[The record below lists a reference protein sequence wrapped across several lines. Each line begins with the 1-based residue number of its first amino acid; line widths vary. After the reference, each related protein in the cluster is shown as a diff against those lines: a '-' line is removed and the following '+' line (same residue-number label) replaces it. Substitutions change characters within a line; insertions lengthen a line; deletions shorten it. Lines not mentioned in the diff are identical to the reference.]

1 MRIIVMFDLPMETSA
16 ERKVYA
22 VFRKFLVKN
31 GFLMLQKSIYCKIA
45 QNSTAADNLIA
56 NVRKNKPK
64 EGIVQ
69 VLTITEKQ
77 YSKMEYIVGVRKS
90 EVIDSDER
98 LLIL

>member
-1 MRIIVMFDLPMETSA
+1 MFDLPMETSA
-16 ERKVYA
+16 ERKEYST
-22 VFRKFLVKN
+22 FRRFLIKS

-45 QNSTAADNLIA
+45 QNSTAAENLIA

-64 EGIVQ
+64 DGVVQ

-77 YSKMEYIVGVRKS
+77 YSKMEFIVGVRKS

>member
-1 MRIIVMFDLPMETSA
+1 MFDLPMETVA
-16 ERKVYA
+16 ERKDYA
-22 VFRKFLVKN
+22 TFRKYLVKN

-56 NVRKNKPK
+56 NVKKNKPK
-64 EGIVQ
+64 EGVVQ

-77 YSKMEYIVGVRKS
+77 YSKMEFIVGERKS

>member
-1 MRIIVMFDLPMETSA
+1 MFDLPMETAA
-16 ERKVYA
+16 ERKDYA
-22 VFRKFLVKN
+22 TFRKYLVKN

-56 NVRKNKPK
+56 NVKKNKPK
-64 EGIVQ
+64 EGVVQ

-77 YSKMEYIVGVRKS
+77 YSKMEFIVGERKS